1 MSGRYLCLPPLPFQQ
16 LPQITQYNT
25 AVLSCFVI
33 STIDPSSN
41 KSPNP
46 HHDNP
51 NPANLMGCS
60 SSSNTLPPMP
70 TPPTPITRTMRIPHL
85 RIPRNAV
92 DVVTFKVWLLSS
104 L

>member
-1 MSGRYLCLPPLPFQQ
+1 MSGIYAFRRYHFQQ

-25 AVLSCFVI
+25 VVLSCFVI

-51 NPANLMGCS
+51 NPANFMGC

-92 DVVTFKVWLLSS
+92 DVVTFKVWLLSG